1 MPTGCTLEVAEL
13 HRVVALILFAAL
25 LNAAQL
31 AAACAPFIEEHA
43 NSPSASFRTH
53 TADAIQCEVAEE
65 EYRRVVEH
73 WLRNR
78 PPGAAALFSLSLGR
92 AERFPW
98 ISRHLADIALQSED
112 WRTRVAR
119 GSSGRQNAFVAAI
132 LSEPVFLRRLSVP
145 FEESQYSVL
154 SVSVEKVLVG
164 PASKHFPAHRRSN
177 AMVPFDAQVW
187 LRLGPLRQGG
197 NVSVSSE
204 LRGS

>member
-1 MPTGCTLEVAEL
+1 MPTGRALEVAEL
-13 HRVVALILFAAL
+13 RRVVALILFVSL

-31 AAACAPFIEEHA
+31 AAACAPYIEEHA
-43 NSPSASFRTH
+43 NPPSASFRTH
-53 TADAIQCEVAEE
+53 TSDAIQCEVAEE

-78 PPGAAALFSLSLGR
+78 PPGAVVLSSLSLGR
-92 AERFPW
+92 SEKFPW

-145 FEESQYSVL
+145 FQGSQYSVL
-154 SVSVEKVLVG
+154 GVSVEKVLVG
-164 PASKHFPAHRRSN
+164 PASKHFPVHRRSD

-187 LRLGPLRQGG
+187 LRLGPTQKAG
-197 NVSVSSE
+197 NVSG
-204 LRGS
+204 R